1 MRMLSLVTAVVGIF
15 VAAQPALSVETVK
28 LTAVSGYAPTAL
40 WVSEFQNSLIPEVNR
55 RLEAKGNYKIEW
67 VEGWG
72 TIAKPRGELDAIQYG
87 LADIGVVQ
95 TVFHPDK
102 LPMYAI
108 AFVTPFTTADIDLMS
123 KTVNSLVAKYPQMRN
138 VWDKYNQVLLTVL
151 SGVDNFQ
158 IVLKTPI
165 EKPADLRGRK
175 ICGAGPNLRFI
186 EGVGAIGV
194 ASTLVEWY
202 NNIKGGICDGAIVWP
217 EAAANFKLYE
227 VAPYFLNVNFGGA
240 TSMALTFNQDR
251 WKKLP
256 AEVRSALSEAA
267 ETYRKSLAR
276 KAMDGSAAGIKTYV
290 ASGGKLVPVSA
301 DERVR
306 WAKSLPNLAQQWAAE
321 LEKSKIPGKEIVRI
335 YMQTMKDEKQPIARD
350 WSE

>member
-1 MRMLSLVTAVVGIF
+1 
-15 VAAQPALSVETVK
+15 
-28 LTAVSGYAPTAL
+28 
-40 WVSEFQNSLIPEVNR
+40 
-55 RLEAKGNYKIEW
+55 
-67 VEGWG
+67 
-72 TIAKPRGELDAIQYG
+72 
-87 LADIGVVQ
+87 
-95 TVFHPDK
+95 
-102 LPMYAI
+102 MYAI